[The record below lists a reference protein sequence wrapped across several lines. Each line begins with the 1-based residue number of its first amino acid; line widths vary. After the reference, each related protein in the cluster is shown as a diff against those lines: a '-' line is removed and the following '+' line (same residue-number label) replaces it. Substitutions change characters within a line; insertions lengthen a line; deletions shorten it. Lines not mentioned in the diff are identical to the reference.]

1 MRTFIRAVLL
11 TGAALVAGTCGCGGS
26 TGTAK
31 CTLTTVIN
39 VNPTSATVSHAAT
52 PPFNQVQFIAAG
64 GYAAPAGS
72 ENCAI
77 PAIAWIEYGTWTNP
91 DPNDIQISSASDST
105 NGTAVCEA
113 ATKGAVTL
121 TGTFTDRLTAPVTN
135 TVQLTCN

>member
-1 MRTFIRAVLL
+1 MRTFIRAGLL
-11 TGAALVAGTCGCGGS
+11 AGAAFMTGICGCGGS
-26 TGTAK
+26 AGTAR

-52 PPFNQVQFIAAG
+52 PPTNQVQFIAAG

-77 PAIAWIEYGTWTNP
+77 PAIAWIEYGTWSNP
-91 DPNDIQISSASDST
+91 DPNDIEISSASDNT

-121 TGTFTDRLTAPVTN
+121 TGTFTDRLTSPVTR